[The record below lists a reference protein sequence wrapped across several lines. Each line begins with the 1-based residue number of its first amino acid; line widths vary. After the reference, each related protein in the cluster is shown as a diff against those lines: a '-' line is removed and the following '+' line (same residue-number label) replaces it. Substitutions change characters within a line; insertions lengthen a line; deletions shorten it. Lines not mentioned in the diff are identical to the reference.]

1 MRFFNKKNQNVQSC
15 TNLTGLLVTG
25 SFLSSTV
32 RISTSHG
39 EWKLTSSQPATQASN
54 RSCGFKFFTSLFS
67 LSSHPTMPREIITLQ
82 LGQCGNQIGSEFWK
96 QLCAEHGISPDGTLQ
111 EFAHN
116 GDDRKD
122 VFFYQADDDHFIPRN
137 MMIDLEPRVI
147 NGIQSSAYRDLYNP
161 ENFYIGGDG
170 GGAGNNWASGYRQG
184 AGKLSHSVIVLF

>member
-1 MRFFNKKNQNVQSC
+1 
-15 TNLTGLLVTG
+15 
-25 SFLSSTV
+25 
-32 RISTSHG
+32 
-39 EWKLTSSQPATQASN
+39 
-54 RSCGFKFFTSLFS
+54 
-67 LSSHPTMPREIITLQ
+67 MPREIITLQ

-161 ENFYIGGDG
+161 ENFYIGGDEEEPATIG
-170 GGAGNNWASGYRQG
+170 RQDTDRELVSNTSQIQ
-184 AGKLSHSVIVLF
+184 LSLFTRKFYLMTLDFS

>member
-1 MRFFNKKNQNVQSC
+1 
-15 TNLTGLLVTG
+15 
-25 SFLSSTV
+25 
-32 RISTSHG
+32 
-39 EWKLTSSQPATQASN
+39 
-54 RSCGFKFFTSLFS
+54 
-67 LSSHPTMPREIITLQ
+67 MPREIITLQ

-184 AGKLSHSVIVLF
+184 AGALNLTLTLTIRAKLTLRFSTCKSIFNRHYMYSTTCLTRA